1 MLGRLREPQTR
12 QQLETQPATPLPKL
26 EAAGGSPG
34 RRPLARAPAPLC
46 PAPSQNAC
54 WDWSRWIRPCRWPRP
69 ARPAVGDPEAV
80 VRRRRSAQ
88 LPFPVGVVWER
99 NVHGA
104 RAFTMSVPAFIDI
117 SEEDQVCSRTADASR
132 VGGGGRLRDVRGR
145 VGVEPGPGGR
155 NAAPRSQPRSREPRL
170 CPPHP
175 GVGRPRGRG
184 ARCEPGVAP
193 ARPPALPALGP
204 RLDSLL
210 PGWCRD
216 SSSL

>member
-1 MLGRLREPQTR
+1 MLGRLGELQTQ
-12 QQLETQPATPLPKL
+12 QQLETQPATQLQKL

-34 RRPLARAPAPLC
+34 RRPLARAPAPHC

-54 WDWSRWIRPCRWPRP
+54 WDWSPWFRPCRWPRP

-80 VRRRRSAQ
+80 VRRRRAAQ
-88 LPFPVGVVWER
+88 LPFPVGVVWECS
-99 NVHGA
+99 VHGA

-132 VGGGGRLRDVRGR
+132 VGGGGILRDVRSR

-155 NAAPRSQPRSREPRL
+155 NAAPRSQHRSREPRL
-170 CPPHP
+170 CSPHP

-184 ARCEPGVAP
+184 ARSEPGVAP

-210 PGWCRD
+210 PGWRRD